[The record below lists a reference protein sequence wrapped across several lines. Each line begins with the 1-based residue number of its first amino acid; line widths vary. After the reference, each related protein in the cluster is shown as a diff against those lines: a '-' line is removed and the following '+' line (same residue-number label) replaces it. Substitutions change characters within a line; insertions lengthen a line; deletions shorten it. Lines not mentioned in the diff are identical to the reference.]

1 MGVDHRMTT
10 TAKAPDTT
18 QTPQPDDPAV
28 RPWPRGARTRRRLL
42 APGWPLTLLFVPFP
56 LWWALGLSHFI
67 FFPFAIAM
75 AVELLRRRPVYT
87 PKGFGF
93 WLLFL
98 AVVVAG
104 VALLWLQP
112 PGTVASPSGFRELE
126 PYLFHLAW
134 YLSITV
140 VALYTLNM
148 PERDLPTIRV
158 MRLLALMFL
167 YTVGGGFAGLLLPH
181 VSFPSLLELIAP
193 IHRQGFI
200 YALVHPSLVSPS
212 EFLGYEQPR
221 PSAPFT
227 YPNAWGNNLGMF
239 LPFFVATWLGKDA
252 GWRRPF
258 GVPVLVLST
267 VPIVYSLN
275 RGLWIGLLV
284 TLVALAVKFVTM
296 GRTRRLPVIAAVLA
310 VGAVIFI
317 ASPLYSTVV
326 LRVNTPHSNERRG
339 IVASEVVKKTAVLSP
354 LLGYG
359 ETRAVQG
366 SFESIAGGE
375 TPTCHQ
381 CAAPPLGTQGFMWR
395 LIFTTGV
402 LGTLLFLAF
411 TFVQLLTFAP
421 MRDPVALAGCAA
433 LLMSFIFSFVYDSLE
448 APLFTVM
455 IAVGLLSRR
464 FVRDSQLAPTAPPG
478 SPL

>member
-1 MGVDHRMTT
+1 VTT
-10 TAKAPDTT
+10 T
-18 QTPQPDDPAV
+18 V
-28 RPWPRGARTRRRLL
+28 RPLETTPPGPAAHGARATRRSLF

-56 LWWALGLSHFI
+56 LWWLLGLSHFI

-75 AVELLRRRPVYT
+75 AAELVRRRPVYA

-98 AVVVAG
+98 TVVAAG
-104 VALLWLQP
+104 VVLLWVRP
-112 PGTVASPSGFRELE
+112 PGTVPVSGLRELQ
-126 PYLFHLAW
+126 PYAFHVAW

-148 PERDLPTIRV
+148 PERDLSTQRV
-158 MRLLALMFL
+158 MRLLALMFI
-167 YTVGGGFAGLLLPH
+167 YTVAGGFAGLLLPH
-181 VSFPSLLELIAP
+181 LELRSLAELVLP

-200 YALVHPSLVSPS
+200 YSLVHPSLVSAS

-239 LPFFVATWLGKDA
+239 LPFFVAAWLGKDA

-258 GVPVLVLST
+258 GIGFLVLSA

-275 RGLWIGLLV
+275 RGLWIGITV
-284 TLVALAVKFVTM
+284 TLLAVTIKFISM
-296 GRTRRLPVIAAVLA
+296 GRTRRLPIIAGLLA
-310 VGAVIFI
+310 VGIAVFI

-326 LRVNTPHSNERRG
+326 LRVNTPHSNDRRST
-339 IVASEVVKKTAVLSP
+339 VATDVIRKTAAVSP
-354 LLGYG
+354 ALGYG
-359 ETRAVQG
+359 ETRTVQG

-375 TPTCHQ
+375 TPDCHQ

-402 LGTLLFLAF
+402 LGTLFFLAF
-411 TFVQLLTFAP
+411 MCAQLVTFAP
-421 MRDPVALAGCAA
+421 MRDPVAMVGCAVIFMA
-433 LLMSFIFSFVYDSLE
+433 LIFSFVYDSLE
-448 APLFTVM
+448 SPLFTVM
-455 IAVGLLSRR
+455 IAVGLLNRR
-464 FVRDSQLAPTAPPG
+464 FVSDSQLA
-478 SPL
+478 SPSPRRAVR

>member
-1 MGVDHRMTT
+1 MGRHVSTQEITT
-10 TAKAPDTT
+10 RAPGHAPTDASETATR
-18 QTPQPDDPAV
+18 PAV
-28 RPWPRGARTRRRLL
+28 RAGAHHPVLF
-42 APGWPLTLLFVPFP
+42 PGWPLTWLFVLFP

-67 FFPFAIAM
+67 FFPFAAAM

-87 PKGFGF
+87 PRGFGF

-98 AVVVAG
+98 AVVGAG
-104 VALLWLQP
+104 AALLWVQP
-112 PGTVASPSGFRELE
+112 PGTIASPSGPRELE
-126 PYLFHLAW
+126 PYIFHLAW

-140 VALYTLNM
+140 VALYVLNL
-148 PERDLPTIRV
+148 PERDLSTSRV
-158 MRLLALMFL
+158 MRLMGLMFI
-167 YTVGGGFAGLLLPH
+167 YTVAGGLAGLLLPH
-181 VSFPSLLELIAP
+181 LSFPSLVELVLP
-193 IHRQGFI
+193 IHKQGFV

-239 LPFFVATWLGKDA
+239 VPFFVVTWLGKDA
-252 GWRRPF
+252 GRRRHF
-258 GVPVLVLST
+258 GIPILLLST
-267 VPIVYSLN
+267 IPIVYSLN
-275 RGLWIGLLV
+275 RGLWIGLAITLLALLV
-284 TLVALAVKFVTM
+284 KLVSM
-296 GRTRRLPVIAAVLA
+296 GRTRSLPLIAALLT
-310 VGAVIFI
+310 VGAVVFV
-317 ASPLYSTVV
+317 ASPLYTTVV

-339 IVASEVVKKTAVLSP
+339 TVATDVVRKTAALSP

-402 LGTLLFLAF
+402 IGTLLFLAF
-411 TFVQLLTFAP
+411 MAVQLLTFSP
-421 MRDPVALAGCAA
+421 MRDPVALAGCAVI
-433 LLMSFIFSFVYDSLE
+433 LMSVIFSFVYDSLE

-455 IAVGLLSRR
+455 LTIGLLSRR
-464 FVRDSQLAPTAPPG
+464 FVRESQLAPTSPPG
-478 SPL
+478 TAR

>member
-1 MGVDHRMTT
+1 VTT
-10 TAKAPDTT
+10 TAKAPDRVETGYR
-18 QTPQPDDPAV
+18 PAGPAGV
-28 RPWPRGARTRRRLL
+28 RSRRRSTRRRLFG
-42 APGWPLTLLFVPFP
+42 PGWPLTWLFVLFP

-75 AVELLRRRPVYT
+75 AAELVRRRPVYT

-98 AVVVAG
+98 AVVGAG
-104 VALLWLQP
+104 VALLWVQP
-112 PGTVASPSGFRELE
+112 PGTVASPNGPRELE

-140 VALYTLNM
+140 VALYVLNL
-148 PERDLPTIRV
+148 PERDLPTSRV
-158 MRLLALMFL
+158 MRLLALMFV
-167 YTVGGGFAGLLLPH
+167 YTVGGGLAGLLLPH
-181 VSFPSLLELIAP
+181 LSFPSLLELVLP

-239 LPFFVATWLGKDA
+239 LPFFVASWLGKDA

-258 GVPVLVLST
+258 GVAILALAT

-275 RGLWIGLLV
+275 RGLWIGLAV
-284 TLVALAVKFVTM
+284 TLVALVVKFVTM
-296 GRTRRLPVIAAVLA
+296 GRTRTLPVIAALLA
-310 VGAVIFI
+310 VGVLIFI
-317 ASPLYSTVV
+317 STPLYTTVV

-339 IVASEVVKKTAVLSP
+339 TVATEVVKKTAALSP
-354 LLGYG
+354 MLGYG

-375 TPTCHQ
+375 TPSCHQ

-395 LIFTTGV
+395 LVFTTGII
-402 LGTLLFLAF
+402 GTLLFLAF

-433 LLMSFIFSFVYDSLE
+433 ILMSFIFSFVYDSLE

-464 FVRDSQLAPTAPPG
+464 FTRTSQLAPTAPPG
-478 SPL
+478 AVR